1 MKKKI
6 ICFFLF
12 LLVITGGFTAYK
24 YFFIPKNKDEE
35 LKYEENLSESIHE
48 EKSDYIE
55 PIDAERYLN
64 EIGEV
69 QKKYDI
75 NSSENVLTEK
85 ELINILSERGFDEY
99 PVETNYSM
107 DGKYYDSKIISQNS
121 TEKHPMYET
130 YFASSTNSIWY
141 IETVNGSI
149 YASSFSYNFQED
161 LKVPVILSESDY
173 ITSYDS
179 ATNQF
184 FEVIPDSDEM
194 IVKVVPKIDAELLES
209 LTIEEIDKL

>member
-1 MKKKI
+1 MKKI
-6 ICFFLF
+6 IYFFTF
-12 LLVITGGFTAYK
+12 ILVIIGGLALYK
-24 YFFIPKNKDEE
+24 YFFIHKNKGKEI
-35 LKYEENLSESIHE
+35 KYEKNLSESTHE

-55 PIDAERYLN
+55 PIDAEKYLN

-69 QKKYDI
+69 QKKYDV
-75 NSSENVLTEK
+75 NSSENVLTEN
-85 ELINILSERGFDEY
+85 ELINMLSERRFDAY

-107 DGKYYDSKIISQNS
+107 DGKFYDSKTISHDS
-121 TEKHPMYET
+121 SEKHPMYET

-149 YASSFSYNFQED
+149 YASSFAYNLQED
-161 LKVPVILSESDY
+161 LKVPVILSETDY
-173 ITSYDS
+173 IISYDS

-184 FEVIPDSDEM
+184 FEVIPDSAQM